1 MRSEST
7 FKKRRRLVAVIAVLA
22 VTFGVIAVA
31 NRSAIRDSIEQLIG
45 NDFSGSGHGSVQIVI
60 APGDTG
66 EIVALKLEEAGVVK
80 NFRATYKLIL
90 ELDPTFH
97 PGTYKLAL
105 EQSSRNAIDALSS
118 GSATVVE
125 KIVVKEG
132 MRLNAIIKLISDK
145 TGLDKSELTRLA
157 DDESLWHLP
166 SGAPSLEGYLFPATY
181 SFSPDITAKQALM
194 SMRVRMDEEIAKFQ
208 IPEKDIHR
216 VLTIAGLV
224 QKEARIEADF
234 YKVSRV
240 FQNRL
245 AKGMKLQSDAT
256 VSYGVNGTTVST
268 SAADRANDNPYN
280 TYLHV
285 GLPAG
290 PISSPG
296 SVAIDAALNP
306 AKGDWIYFCAVN
318 LATGETVFSSTYAQH
333 EVAVAQWRQWMKE
346 NPGYE

>member
-1 MRSEST
+1 MSSSR
-7 FKKRRRLVAVIAVLA
+7 FRRRRFIAVMVVIVIAIA
-22 VTFGVIAVA
+22 GVVAIA
-31 NRSAIRDSIEQLIG
+31 NRGALRDSIEQILG
-45 NDFSGSGHGSVQIVI
+45 NDFSGSGHGSTQIVI

-66 EIVALKLEEAGVVK
+66 EIVALKLEEARVVK
-80 NFRATYKLIL
+80 SFRTTYKLIL
-90 ELDPTFH
+90 SLNPTFH

-105 EQSSRNAIDALSS
+105 EQSSRSAIEALTGGSS
-118 GSATVVE
+118 SVVD

-132 MRLNAIIKLISDK
+132 MRLNAIIKLISDS
-145 TGLDKSELTRLA
+145 TGISKSELTRLA
-157 DDESLWHLP
+157 ADKSLWHLP
-166 SGAPSLEGYLFPATY
+166 AEAPSLEGYLFPATY
-181 SFSPDITAKQALM
+181 TFSPDVTAKQAL
-194 SMRVRMDEEIAKFQ
+194 SAMRTRMDDEIAKFQ
-208 IPEKDIHR
+208 IPSDKLHR
-216 VLTIAGLV
+216 ILTIAGLV
-224 QKEARIEADF
+224 QKEARIEGDF

-256 VSYGVNGTTVST
+256 VSYGVNGNTVST

-280 TYLHV
+280 TYLHQ

-306 AKGDWIYFCAVN
+306 AKGNWVYFCTIN
-318 LATGETVFSSTYAQH
+318 LETGETVFSNTYAEH
-333 EVAVAQWRQWMKE
+333 EIAVAQWRQWMKE